1 MVNSVRNSITDL
13 LEKGS
18 VVIMLGTGGVGKTT
32 VAAALGIAA
41 AGARINT
48 ALITVDPAKRL
59 RDALGLERLGG
70 RPKGLGA
77 ARLKAAGLD
86 PKLRLSAM
94 VLDVKGAWDG
104 MVEQFA
110 PDPETRRR
118 ILDNP
123 FYRSLTGQFAGSEA
137 YAALEQ
143 LYDLHTA
150 GDFELEIVDT
160 PPAAH
165 AFEFLHAPARLARL
179 LDTRAARWLFRPYL
193 SASKFA
199 MKLASRAAR
208 FVVRELERFAGAS
221 VLTSISDFF
230 AAAAETVDAMVE
242 RLHKTEALL
251 HSPAVRFV
259 LVTTAEEDRLNQAR
273 ELIEEMRAEGLRLS
287 AIVINRFLDETS
299 LEEIAGGADGTRAHL
314 PGHLE
319 EIGRLRSTL
328 AADLPGDP
336 GVSTLVD
343 RLESYRAQALGDI
356 ERVARFA
363 RELPPEVNLLI
374 APEIA
379 IGVRD
384 LKALAHL
391 ARLLARGDTA
401 LRRLEKSRCGREG
414 SESGIPRARQ
424 PRKKMTGG
432 TPVLLRSLWNF
443 RSRARVSPVRAGVAI
458 LKAPATT
465 RQTDPL
471 QFPKLFSELLHAR
484 AADGAV
490 SVPPRLNTRSPHR
503 RRPSM
508 YR

>member
-1 MVNSVRNSITDL
+1 MVNSVPNSVRNSITDL

-94 VLDVKGAWDG
+94 VLDVKGAWDA

-110 PDPETRRR
+110 PDPETKRR

-208 FVVRELERFAGAS
+208 FVVRELERFAGAN
-221 VLTSISDFF
+221 VLTSISEFF

-299 LEEIAGGADGTRAHL
+299 LEEIAGGADGARAHL

-401 LRRLEKSRCGREG
+401 LRRLE
-414 SESGIPRARQ
+414 
-424 PRKKMTGG
+424 
-432 TPVLLRSLWNF
+432 
-443 RSRARVSPVRAGVAI
+443 RVAMR
-458 LKAPATT
+458 
-465 RQTDPL
+465 
-471 QFPKLFSELLHAR
+471 
-484 AADGAV
+484 
-490 SVPPRLNTRSPHR
+490 
-503 RRPSM
+503 
-508 YR
+508 